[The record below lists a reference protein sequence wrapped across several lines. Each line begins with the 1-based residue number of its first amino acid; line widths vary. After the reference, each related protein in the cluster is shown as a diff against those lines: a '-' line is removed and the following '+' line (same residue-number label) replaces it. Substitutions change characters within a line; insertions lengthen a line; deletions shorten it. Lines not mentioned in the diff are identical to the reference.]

1 MYVFQID
8 NSSEG
13 DWELYEMLRDAWN
26 GVDYAGLPEFDAVL
40 PDIADWVRGIGGDDT
55 VWDGCEYRVCR
66 LLWFDSAL
74 DMSNTET
81 AVAWL
86 SAYGYVSREFCGVGY
101 SIPLTDGHGAL
112 TEMAVIQYAI
122 NLILGKVGDGRYV
135 PILDD
140 GDYER
145 RETEWLRDFFD
156 GEVTDGMLHG
166 VDRDAVFWAWRD
178 MTDATSGDCDF
189 NAAMLPEYL
198 KSAEG
203 TAHHA

>member
-8 NSSEG
+8 KSSEG

-40 PDIADWVRGIGGDDT
+40 PDIADWVRSIDSDDT
-55 VWDGCEYRVCR
+55 VRDNTEYRVCR

-86 SAYGYVSREFCGVGY
+86 SAYGYVSREFCDVGY
-101 SIPLTDGHGAL
+101 SVPLTDGHGAL

-135 PILDD
+135 PVLDD

-178 MTDATSGDCDF
+178 MSDATSGDCDF
-189 NAAMLPEYL
+189 DAAMLPEYL
-198 KSAEG
+198 KSAEE

>member
-1 MYVFQID
+1 M
-8 NSSEG
+8 
-13 DWELYEMLRDAWN
+13 
-26 GVDYAGLPEFDAVL
+26 
-40 PDIADWVRGIGGDDT
+40 
-55 VWDGCEYRVCR
+55 
-66 LLWFDSAL
+66 
-74 DMSNTET
+74 
-81 AVAWL
+81 
-86 SAYGYVSREFCGVGY
+86 GY